1 MKAQDHFYHTTKAK
15 PSSRYR
21 KVLKIITDI
30 IYCQISDQKPLI
42 NKTIYYGFLELGG
55 VYIKFLQHLSIKN
68 KFFEGWGEKIPRNAF
83 EQVAPNKLN
92 IRNYLNKELGVKAR
106 DFIEIAEMPF
116 AAGSFAQVYRA
127 KHLDGRDLVIK
138 VLRPGLIKNLKQ
150 DLLIIKTFSK
160 LVKIFNGDMM
170 LDIGQIF
177 GEFERST
184 WAETDYEKELKNAL
198 WFYNYYRN
206 TPHVVV
212 PRSYPEYSTKSII
225 IQDYVSGISL
235 AEVINLHIKQGKE
248 TAKQYINHKLNSD
261 FEYQLKLIGYEL
273 IHGSLFA
280 EIIQGDPHPGNLRL
294 LSNNRI
300 GFLDFGIIAK
310 TPPNK
315 RAYYELLKAYRS
327 FWDDNMDIKYY
338 TTCLLRFVAEDLYFA
353 AETISNNFD
362 LGNGEI
368 DLIEKVGL
376 EAALLLDK
384 HNKSINFEQ
393 SQDKRFMSGRI
404 FTAIIN
410 EGNRF
415 GIHIKTTSLNLM
427 KSAQIY
433 MTVLAAVDP
442 TSNTMKDVLDAIIK
456 VADTKLDL
464 IGEFKANTYTTSE
477 SLNIITKWLAEVAQK
492 DPKLFKKLTQRI

>member
-1 MKAQDHFYHTTKAK
+1 MKTQDHFYKTKVK
-15 PSSRYR
+15 STSRYR

-30 IYCQISDQKPLI
+30 IYCQLSDQKPLI

-68 KFFEGWGEKIPRNAF
+68 KFFEGWGERIPRNAF
-83 EQVAPNKLN
+83 EHVAPNKLN
-92 IRNYLNKELGVKAR
+92 IRAYLNKELGAKAQHFVKI
-106 DFIEIAEMPF
+106 DDKPF

-127 KHLDGRDLVIK
+127 QHLDGRDLVIK

-198 WFYNYYRN
+198 WFYNYYQN

-212 PRSYPEYSTKSII
+212 PKSYPEYSTNSII
-225 IQDYVSGISL
+225 VQDYVPGISL

-248 TAKQYINHKLNSD
+248 SAQNYINQQLNSD
-261 FEYQLKLIGYEL
+261 FDYQLKLIGYEL

-315 RAYYELLKAYRS
+315 RAYYELLKAYRG
-327 FWDDNMDIKYY
+327 FWDDKMDIKYY
-338 TTCLLRFVAEDLYFA
+338 TTCLLRFIAEDLYFA
-353 AETISNNFD
+353 AETISNNFN

-368 DLIEKVGL
+368 DLIEKIGM

-384 HNKSINFEQ
+384 HNKTATFQQ

-404 FTAIIN
+404 FSAIIN

-415 GIHIKTTSLNLM
+415 GIHVKTTSLNLM

-433 MTVLAAVDP
+433 MSVLTSVDP
-442 TSNTMKDVLDAIIK
+442 TSNTMREVLDAIIK
-456 VADTKLDL
+456 VADTKLDM
-464 IGEFKANTYTTSE
+464 IGEFKTNNYTTSE
-477 SLNIITKWLAEVAQK
+477 SINIITKWLAEIAQK
-492 DPKLFKKLTQRI
+492 DPKLFKKLISKM